1 MLQGMD
7 TGPAIEAPV
16 PRMNVKGIESTRNM
30 EAQPARESNPELE
43 AAIYVAT
50 VKGAG
55 AVTKLGALSSP

>member
-30 EAQPARESNPELE
+30 E
-43 AAIYVAT
+43 
-50 VKGAG
+50 VKGHG
-55 AVTKLGALSSP
+55 GPTRKGVQP

>member
-1 MLQGMD
+1 
-7 TGPAIEAPV
+7 
-16 PRMNVKGIESTRNM
+16 M